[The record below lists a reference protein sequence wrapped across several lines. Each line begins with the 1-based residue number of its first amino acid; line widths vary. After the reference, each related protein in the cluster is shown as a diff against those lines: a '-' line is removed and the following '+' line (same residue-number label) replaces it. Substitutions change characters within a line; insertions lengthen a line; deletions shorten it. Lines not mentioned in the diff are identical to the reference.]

1 MTKVSFIFDDH
12 AKPYWRSGRPPRT
25 ALSHDFNLFQMA
37 HEALR
42 LGMGV
47 HFTTIADYFHYGS
60 AVPVSQVYP
69 TLHVSSNETKLEE
82 VDPDILVCVHG
93 QVFAGGQLQ
102 RAKKVAMH
110 PALYFIE
117 MPHTYG
123 EHQTLALLQAV
134 RYHVDHL
141 VVQNERM
148 REIAGAAYEWLCK
161 WRAQDR
167 VHVSPLGIVAEEQID
182 LRDRQV
188 SRRVLGLKPSDVAI
202 VNGGGVWRWTEVN
215 SFLRGFCAA
224 VRAGDTRL
232 HFFLSGFKQTENTDH
247 SAYIAETYAILR
259 ENLDLVGGEDARA
272 FVVEATPGQDGAR
285 DAADPGRGHIHFRA
299 DWTAASRQLP
309 EVLSA
314 ADFGLNVSADTV
326 ENWQSH
332 RVRCLDYIRY
342 GLPIISTAGDLFS
355 EREAREV
362 TVTVAER
369 TPAAFHAGLHRIA
382 SGEVRAADLRE
393 AFQTVRDR
401 LDTRN
406 SFGRLLLLVASTPRK
421 LFDPNDESILEY
433 AWRIRRTE
441 SAGKILENLTA
452 LAFAQRDP
460 AQPL

>member
-1 MTKVSFIFDDH
+1 MTKVTFIFDDH
-12 AKPYWRSGRPPRT
+12 AKPYWRHDRPPRT
-25 ALSHDFNLFQMA
+25 GLSHDFNLFQMA

-42 LGMGV
+42 LGMIV
-47 HFTTIADYFHYGS
+47 HFTTIDDYFRYGS
-60 AVPVSQVYP
+60 ASAVSQVYP
-69 TLHVSSNETKLEE
+69 TLQISTSEIKLDAL
-82 VDPDILVCVHG
+82 DPDILVCVHP

-102 RAKKVAMH
+102 RAKKVGMH

-148 REIAGAAYEWLCK
+148 RELAGAAYEWLCK

-182 LRDRQV
+182 LRDRRV
-188 SRRVLGLKPSDVAI
+188 SRRVLGLAPSDIAI

-215 SFLRGFCAA
+215 NFLRGFCAA
-224 VRAGDTRL
+224 VRAGDRNL
-232 HFFLSGFKQTENTDH
+232 RFFLSGFRQSENTDH
-247 SAYIAETYAILR
+247 AEYIAETYRILR
-259 ENLDLVGGEDARA
+259 ENIDLVGGADARA
-272 FVVEATPGQDGAR
+272 FVVAMTAGQGSGR
-285 DAADPGRGHIHFRA
+285 DSVDPGRGHIHFRA

-314 ADFGLNVSADTV
+314 ADFGLSVSADTV

-342 GLPIISTAGDLFS
+342 GLPIISTTGDLFS
-355 EREAREV
+355 ERDAREV
-362 TVTVAER
+362 MVIAER
-369 TPAAFHAGLHRIA
+369 RTPEAFQALLHGIA
-382 SGEVRAADLRE
+382 QGEIRAAD
-393 AFQTVRDR
+393 FQAGFATVRDR
-401 LDTRN
+401 MDTRN
-406 SFGRLLLLVASTPRK
+406 TFGRLLLLVASTPRK

-433 AWRIRRTE
+433 AWRVRRVD
-441 SAGKILENLTA
+441 SAGKILKNLTTT
-452 LAFAQRDP
+452 AFGARD
-460 AQPL
+460 